1 MISGIFAAERRASP
15 GDPANGDSDDEHQ
28 EGSYGQGL
36 PPWEALPPHKR
47 LMEEQDHSGE
57 NADSRADERGDH
69 REGRRGI
76 VNLRSQFGCKVDL
89 EKVGLG
95 VQDGRA
101 GLHGFGIAPALP
113 CRAE

>member
-1 MISGIFAAERRASP
+1 MISGIFAAERRASA
-15 GDPANGDSDDEHQ
+15 GGPANGDSDDEHQ

-36 PPWEALPPHKR
+36 PPWKALPLHKR

-57 NADSRADERGDH
+57 NADSSADERGDH

-95 VQDGRA
+95 VQDA
-101 GLHGFGIAPALP
+101 
-113 CRAE
+113 